1 LTVCVPPL
9 RSTRTPAGY
18 TTCMGRDSDGAPE
31 VYTIGHSNHPLEH
44 FLYLLDDTEIEVVL
58 DVRSTPYSR
67 YAPHFKRGTLED
79 SLAHDGIEYIYMG
92 DVLGGRPKD
101 PAFQSEKGGIDYEK
115 LAASPRFIEGIE
127 KLVALVASTG
137 GRVAVMCAEEDPARC
152 HRTRLLAPALRERG
166 VRIWH
171 IRGTGSVVPDQEPE
185 TGAEQQP
192 LL

>member
-1 LTVCVPPL
+1 
-9 RSTRTPAGY
+9 
-18 TTCMGRDSDGAPE
+18 MGRDSDGAPE

-115 LAASPRFIEGIE
+115 L
-127 KLVALVASTG
+127 VALVEATG